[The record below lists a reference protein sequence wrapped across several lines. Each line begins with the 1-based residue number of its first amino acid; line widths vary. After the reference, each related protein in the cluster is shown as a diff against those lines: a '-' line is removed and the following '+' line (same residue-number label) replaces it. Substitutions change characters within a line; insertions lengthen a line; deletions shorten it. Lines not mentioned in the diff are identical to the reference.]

1 MSKTRRREQ
10 DELGMRPHYTTPEE
24 AQNGRPAPMQPA
36 RTANAR
42 ARRASQGT
50 ELVPTA
56 ILFRM
61 GPPCKYGSAEQ
72 PHYKLHFISGSGHR
86 AQGGARRSEGGVCAI
101 IESRRCAAARSVLAF
116 R

>member
-10 DELGMRPHYTTPEE
+10 DELGMRPHYTAPEE
-24 AQNGRPAPMQPA
+24 ANRGGQRPCRQRAHSKRACTQGQPGH
-36 RTANAR
+36 R
-42 ARRASQGT
+42 
-50 ELVPTA
+50 VPTA

-86 AQGGARRSEGGVCAI
+86 AQGGARHSEGGMCAI
-101 IESRRCAAARSVLAF
+101 IAST
-116 R
+116 